1 MREEVKRVNGVTCI
15 KVIPEAMDSINFF
28 GGKKVDPSVKFEG
41 MKLEQ
46 FKEAIAWAEAVKKSN
61 SYAELS
67 R

>member
-1 MREEVKRVNGVTCI
+1 MRKEVKRINGVLCI
-15 KVIPEAMDSINFF
+15 KLINEPMDSINFF
-28 GGKKVDPSVKFEG
+28 GRKKVDPSVKFEG

-46 FKEAIAWAEAVKKSN
+46 FKEAIAWANELKKSN